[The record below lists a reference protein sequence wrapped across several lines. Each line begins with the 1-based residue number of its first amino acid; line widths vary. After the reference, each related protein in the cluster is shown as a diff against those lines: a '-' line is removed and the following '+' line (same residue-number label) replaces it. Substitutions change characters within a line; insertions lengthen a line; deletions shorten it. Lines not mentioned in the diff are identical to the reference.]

1 MNRDTVVQ
9 ENIHCRICLIS
20 FKLIDLLSF
29 ILFSIN
35 SMWLETLKS
44 QHRLNQT
51 CSPLYIFT
59 IYTLFNVKISFYS
72 TYFRIFFMGKNQH
85 WWKYCLRSAWW
96 EKCQNGSFSSPLEWE
111 TFSNISVLS
120 GIHLVFFYM
129 LWQWHGWNI
138 SHNQI
143 ITLAMLLHCKPQP
156 ILASTFHH
164 MEILSHFW
172 KQSLQGIKY
181 SLVSDG
187 RLSSIHSFKLF

>member
-20 FKLIDLLSF
+20 FKLIDVLSF

-72 TYFRIFFMGKNQH
+72 TYFRIFFSKISTGE
-85 WWKYCLRSAWW
+85 STAW
-96 EKCQNGSFSSPLEWE
+96 EVHDGRNVKMVLQPLYLKLFL
-111 TFSNISVLS
+111 TFLFF
-120 GIHLVFFYM
+120 LVYTLCFFY
-129 LWQWHGWNI
+129 LYQWHGWNI
-138 SHNQI
+138 SCDQI
-143 ITLAMLLHCKPQP
+143 ITLATLLHCKPQP
-156 ILASTFHH
+156 ILASNFSPHRNFVTLLKT
-164 MEILSHFW
+164 IITGDQVQLGQWW
-172 KQSLQGIKY
+172 K
-181 SLVSDG
+181 D
-187 RLSSIHSFKLF
+187 